1 MTSTSPLSVFLL
13 LSCFFPEGVR
23 SLSQKIWSCPYTLA
37 SSWGPSLAP
46 RSSVWVSASRSKV
59 LHLLSRDQG
68 RGLSHSEI
76 GTALEG
82 ILSRETYVHRAT
94 GLFSASPELDRCQYF
109 AWDWL
114 LLAKVLI
121 PLLFKCK
128 ISKLVDEVY
137 CGGTQVRVLPHTHT
151 SYFIIQIMLLA
162 PCRSRII
169 SASLAAVCPVS
180 NFLVLYYPLPGFL
193 HLDLSFPF
201 WWL

>member
-23 SLSQKIWSCPYTLA
+23 LFLEES
-37 SSWGPSLAP
+37 GP
-46 RSSVWVSASRSKV
+46 V
-59 LHLLSRDQG
+59 LHTGFFLGSFFSSLVFCVSFCFKIKSSSSTFKRSRQGSFTYRDWDSSGGNPSQGKLLFL
-68 RGLSHSEI
+68 GLQDYFLLHLNWI
-76 GTALEG
+76 DANTLLG
-82 ILSRETYVHRAT
+82 IKL
-94 GLFSASPELDRCQYF
+94 Q
-109 AWDWL
+109 
-114 LLAKVLI
+114 LAKVLFL
-121 PLLFKCK
+121 LLFKCK

-193 HLDLSFPF
+193 HFNLSFPF
-201 WWL
+201 W